1 MTEKVFM
8 RLYTEI
14 VNGKCPTC
22 EEFTMLVGITR
33 EHYRC
38 VSCGTDLQQH
48 VNGSIK
54 YLKLDDKDREW
65 LKENR
70 SSEQPTT

>member
-1 MTEKVFM
+1 MM

-22 EEFTMLVGITR
+22 EELTMLIGITR

-38 VSCGTDLQQH
+38 VTCGTDLEQH
-48 VNGSIK
+48 VNGAIK
-54 YLKLDDKDREW
+54 YIPAVSNPQKISRYFEEIKDG
-65 LKENR
+65 KEG
-70 SSEQPTT
+70 

>member
-1 MTEKVFM
+1 MM

-22 EEFTMLVGITR
+22 EELTMLVGITR

-38 VSCGTDLQQH
+38 ITCGMDLQQH
-48 VNGSIK
+48 VNGAIK
-54 YLKLDDKDREW
+54 YIPTISNPKKISKYFEEIKDG
-65 LKENR
+65 KEG
-70 SSEQPTT
+70 

>member
-22 EEFTMLVGITR
+22 EEFTMLIGITR

-38 VSCGTDLQQH
+38 VSCGTDLEQH

-54 YLKLDDKDREW
+54 YIPSVPTQKNSKYFEEIKDGQE
-65 LKENR
+65 
-70 SSEQPTT
+70 S